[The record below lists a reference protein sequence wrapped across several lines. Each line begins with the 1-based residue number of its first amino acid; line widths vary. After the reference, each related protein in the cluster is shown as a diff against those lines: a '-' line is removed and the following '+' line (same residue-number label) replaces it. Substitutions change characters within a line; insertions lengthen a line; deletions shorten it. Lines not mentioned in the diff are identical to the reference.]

1 MVNQEFSVDGRPPIN
16 FTLKVIATDLPVKD
30 RNFKAKIVFDFVP
43 AFTPELRADT
53 PYFHGNKIY
62 NLLRFISDRV
72 IKKVIEFVYYDR
84 ANEAFC
90 KENGIEIP
98 LGYRN
103 AIAIYNKRQEIK
115 AKCEPGDLSYL
126 DHREEEAE
134 YNDRNSIETLINTLF
149 DSADRPVWDKEA
161 NVTRVTFEELS
172 PSTLSVE
179 SRTVVNGD
187 KRPK

>member
-30 RNFKAKIVFDFVP
+30 RNFKAKIVFDFV
-43 AFTPELRADT
+43 ASFTPELKADT

-84 ANEAFC
+84 ANGAYC
-90 KENGIEIP
+90 KANELKLP
-98 LGYRN
+98 LGYER

-115 AKCEPGDLSYL
+115 ADSEPGDLSYL

-134 YNDRNSIETLINTLF
+134 YNDGNSIETLINTLF
-149 DSADRPVWDKEA
+149 ESMERPVWDKEA
-161 NVTRVTFEELS
+161 NVTRVTYEELS

-179 SRTVVNGD
+179 TRTVVNGD